1 MNFLTNAVKYTR
13 SGYIRMGYSVEK
25 DGIRFYV
32 EDTGTGIPKELQD
45 RVFGRFQKL
54 NEFVQGTGLG
64 LAISRAIV
72 EAAGGEI

>member
-13 SGYIRMGYSVEK
+13 SGYIRMGYSIEK

-54 NEFVQGTGLG
+54 NG
-64 LAISRAIV
+64 ICSRYRTWI
-72 EAAGGEI
+72 GNLPGNC

>member
-1 MNFLTNAVKYTR
+1 
-13 SGYIRMGYSVEK
+13 MGYSVEK

-72 EAAGGEI
+72 EAAGGEIGFTSEQGIGSTF